1 MQQISGGGLKRA
13 VAKKIAGDGHNIN
26 EKDS

>member
-13 VAKKIAGDGHNIN
+13 AAKKIAGDEHNIN